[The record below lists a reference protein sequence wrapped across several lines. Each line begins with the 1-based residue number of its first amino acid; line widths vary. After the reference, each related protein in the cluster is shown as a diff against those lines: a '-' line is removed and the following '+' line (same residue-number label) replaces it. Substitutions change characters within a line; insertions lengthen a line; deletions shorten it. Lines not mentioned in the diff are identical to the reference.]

1 MQEGSLCKN
10 SKYCGSSTG
19 FPFRSEFCSALLIGG
34 LLGIERGRKNRPAGF
49 RTYMLVSLGAAIVM
63 MTNQYVFQTE
73 GGSDPVRMG
82 AQVVS
87 GIGFLGA
94 GSILVTGKNQV
105 KGITTAA
112 GLWTAGCCGLA
123 VGIGFYEGALAGGA
137 AIYLVMAVLQRL
149 DNKIHSRSKWID
161 LYAEF
166 QAGVAFSTFFDYAR
180 EHGFSLTEIQ
190 IMKDGFTEDS
200 GLCVLCT
207 AKSEVPRSHME
218 MMQLLGSAPGVH
230 RLEEV

>member
-1 MQEGSLCKN
+1 MQKLEVLRELNWISVPVRILL
-10 SKYCGSSTG
+10 
-19 FPFRSEFCSALLIGG
+19 ALLIGG

-161 LYAEF
+161 L
-166 QAGVAFSTFFDYAR
+166 
-180 EHGFSLTEIQ
+180 
-190 IMKDGFTEDS
+190 
-200 GLCVLCT
+200 
-207 AKSEVPRSHME
+207 
-218 MMQLLGSAPGVH
+218 
-230 RLEEV
+230 